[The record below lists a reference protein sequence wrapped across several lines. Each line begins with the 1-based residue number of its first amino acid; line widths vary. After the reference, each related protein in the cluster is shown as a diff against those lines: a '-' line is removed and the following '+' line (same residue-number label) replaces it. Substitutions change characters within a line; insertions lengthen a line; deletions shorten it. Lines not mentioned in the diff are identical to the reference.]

1 MGDPVRV
8 QASPDRRLSWLQL
21 GLALCLLAAVVV
33 TDPIGRLL
41 LVPAGLLLL
50 TLSVRDL
57 LLRPV
62 LTADPTG
69 LRVVQGWRWREVPW
83 STIEGLRVVTDRRA
97 TLLELD
103 LGDTVV
109 VLSRSRL
116 GRAPYLVLAEL
127 QACRP

>member
-1 MGDPVRV
+1 M

-21 GLALCLLAAVVV
+21 ALAVGLLAAAVSVV
-33 TDPIGRLL
+33 DPTGRLL

-50 TLSVRDL
+50 VLGLRDVLLS
-57 LLRPV
+57 PV
-62 LTADPTG
+62 LTAGPAG
-69 LRVVQGWRWREVPW
+69 LQVVQGWSRHDVPW
-83 STIEGLRVVTDRRA
+83 SAVEGLRVVTDRRA
-97 TLLELD
+97 PLLELD

-127 QACRP
+127 EACRP